1 MYGTELGINPKTMDS
16 KINKEDNVRILKFL
30 NKFWLSKVNNKFDS
44 VTVLSVDLTTMLQLI
59 VTQSGSGSQ
68 NVQTTVKLLT
78 TSVHIRRM

>member
-1 MYGTELGINPKTMDS
+1 MDS
-16 KINKEDNVRILKFL
+16 KINKEGNVRIKKIL
-30 NKFWLSKVNNKFDS
+30 NKFWLSKVNNESDY

-68 NVQTTVKLLT
+68 NVQMTVKLLT